1 MAGKPA
7 PNPGGANME
16 FKEMKEEPNA
26 PHVEYEQIKVK
37 RGMLWIFT
45 ATLNLSLHCPFG
57 CVYSSVS
64 FLSLLTNFQRGWN
77 SSMICLISWIGL
89 I

>member
-1 MAGKPA
+1 MAGKAA

-57 CVYSSVS
+57 
-64 FLSLLTNFQRGWN
+64 
-77 SSMICLISWIGL
+77 
-89 I
+89 